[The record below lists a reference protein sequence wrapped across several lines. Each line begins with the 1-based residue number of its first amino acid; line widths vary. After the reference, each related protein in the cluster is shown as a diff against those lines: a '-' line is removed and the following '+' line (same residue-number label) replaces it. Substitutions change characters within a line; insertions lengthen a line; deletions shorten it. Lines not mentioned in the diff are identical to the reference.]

1 MKQEP
6 SPRRPS
12 GPVPAAADGLL
23 TGAPAAQPSRRV
35 LIWEIVIVLALSLG
49 RSGVNALINLID
61 LASRG
66 PIGDGVASLNGSA
79 SARPWIDLAYQL
91 SGIVFSLAPVALVI
105 WLLARWPGGNPLR
118 RLGLDFTRWWPDLRQ
133 GVVLFLAIG
142 VGTLGLYAG
151 GRALGITTAISTN
164 GLGEYWWTIPVL
176 ILAALRNGLLEEVIV
191 VGYLMER
198 LERLGWRTWSI
209 LLSSA
214 LLRGSYHLYQGVGP
228 FIGNAIMGL
237 IFGWLYLKK
246 RRVAP
251 LVIAHTLLDV
261 AGFVAYPLLASAF
274 GYGS

>member
-1 MKQEP
+1 M
-6 SPRRPS
+6 
-12 GPVPAAADGLL
+12 
-23 TGAPAAQPSRRV
+23 TGPSRRLLV
-35 LIWEIVIVLALSLG
+35 WEIVIVLALSLG
-49 RSGVNALINLID
+49 RSGVNALIHLID
-61 LASRG
+61 LASRA
-66 PIGDGVASLNGSA
+66 PLKDGVATLNGSV

-91 SGIVFSLAPVALVI
+91 SGIFFSLAPVALAF

-142 VGTLGLYAG
+142 VGTLGVYAA
-151 GRALGITTAISTN
+151 GRAMGITTAISTN

-191 VGYLMER
+191 VGYLIER
-198 LERLGWRTWSI
+198 LELLGWRTWSI
-209 LLSSA
+209 LLTSA

-228 FIGNAIMGL
+228 FIGNALMGL
-237 IFGWLYLKK
+237 IFGWWFMKT

>member
-1 MKQEP
+1 M
-6 SPRRPS
+6 
-12 GPVPAAADGLL
+12 
-23 TGAPAAQPSRRV
+23 
-35 LIWEIVIVLALSLG
+35 
-49 RSGVNALINLID
+49 NAIINLID
-61 LASRG
+61 LASRA
-66 PIGDGVASLNGSA
+66 PIKDGVASLNGSE

-142 VGTLGLYAG
+142 VGTLGVYAA

-164 GLGEYWWTIPVL
+164 GLGEYWWTVPVL

-191 VGYLMER
+191 VGYLIER
-198 LERLGWRTWSI
+198 LERLGWRTWAI
-209 LLSSA
+209 LVTSA
-214 LLRGSYHLYQGVGP
+214 ALRGSYHLYQGFGP

-237 IFGWLYLKK
+237 IFGWWFMRT

-251 LVIAHTLLDV
+251 LVVAHTLLDV